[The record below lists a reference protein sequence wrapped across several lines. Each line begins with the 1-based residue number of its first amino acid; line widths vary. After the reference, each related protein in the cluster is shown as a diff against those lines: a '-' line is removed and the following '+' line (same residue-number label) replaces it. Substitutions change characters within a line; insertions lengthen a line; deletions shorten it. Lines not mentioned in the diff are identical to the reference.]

1 MPSAVRLGGNLQWQS
16 ATYFTQTI
24 AGAPRRFQQDAY
36 MLAGLVAGID
46 LTHNAKLNVTINNL
60 FDKKYYSGI
69 GNYNAV
75 YWGTPRNVMATL
87 RYDF

>member
-69 GNYNAV
+69 GNYNTV